1 MGGTM
6 KIILCRADGDVMD
19 ELVIEC
25 STGEQEVK
33 LALEI
38 TEMIEDVYE
47 VDSVF
52 SGATIDLS

>member
-1 MGGTM
+1 M